1 MDKFINR
8 LKFYLIGFGL
18 GCVMVWAIFYS
29 GDDARS
35 SWLPEGR
42 VLEFIEDTELK
53 VINKHIVCV
62 LECNN
67 ITISDLDKT
76 FFKNAKVNFSESSTT
91 REPCPEYQIEGKL
104 ADERIIT
111 LLIETCEPRRLSTAE
126 EKEDIATIVNIS
138 FEGIKL
144 DCLCE

>member
-1 MDKFINR
+1 MDKFIHR
-8 LKFYLIGFGL
+8 LKYYLIGFGL
-18 GCVMVWAIFYS
+18 GCVMVYAIFYT

-42 VLEFIEDTELK
+42 VLEFIEETEL
-53 VINKHIVCV
+53 VVTNKYITCT

-67 ITISDLDKT
+67 IALEDFDKT
-76 FFKNAKVNFSESSTT
+76 FFQKAKVNFSESATT

-104 ADERIIT
+104 ADGREVI

-126 EKEDIATIVNIS
+126 EKEDIATLVNIS
-138 FEGIKL
+138 FEGLKR

>member
-1 MDKFINR
+1 MDKFIHR
-8 LKFYLIGFGL
+8 LKYYLIGFGL
-18 GCVMVWAIFYS
+18 GCVMVYAIFYT

-42 VLEFIEDTELK
+42 VLEFIEETEL
-53 VINKHIVCV
+53 VVTNKYITCT

-67 ITISDLDKT
+67 IVLADFDKT
-76 FFKNAKVNFSESSTT
+76 FFQKAKVNFSESSTT

-104 ADERIIT
+104 ADGREVI

-126 EKEDIATIVNIS
+126 EKEDIATLVNIS
-138 FEGIKL
+138 FEGLKR